1 MAIPLWQVI
10 LVAHSY
16 NLDPERTAQ
25 HFDWPLD
32 RAQAA
37 LSDYKAFSAEV
48 DQAIKDNHAMT
59 ETALKQM
66 LPQLEVLTIPLSL
79 IHPHITEAC

>member
-10 LVAHSY
+10 FVAHAYS
-16 NLDPERTAQ
+16 LDPERTAE
-25 HFDWPLD
+25 HFGWPLD

-37 LSDYKAFSAEV
+37 LSDYKAFPTEI
-48 DQAIKDNHAMT
+48 DRAIKDNYAMT

-66 LPQLEVLTIPLSL
+66 FPQLEVLIIPVLP
-79 IHPHITEAC
+79 IDPRVAEDC